1 MLVCVVEIEK
11 IEIQG
16 EENGETGMLNAGSL
30 DLPISKDTNFGEVKK
45 NLIVKAR
52 NAHRSKGGSRM
63 C

>member
-45 NLIVKAR
+45 F
-52 NAHRSKGGSRM
+52 
-63 C
+63 